1 MKTCSDGHEN
11 ADDADQCVV
20 CGKILPGNS
29 RARATGSLKDNSEQT
44 LEARAKRWV
53 EGYGLVWEDLNFA
66 EKDIFKR
73 ANKAN
78 ATVAMIEMAQLKAGK
93 IKGEALYEPKPKSGR
108 VCSRTEE
115 VAQGPGGS
123 GECVTWSMCAGGTPR
138 PTLPGSPPRPPSREA
153 PK

>member
-93 IKGEALYEPKPKSGR
+93 IKGEALYEPKPKSG
-108 VCSRTEE
+108 TEQPGE
-115 VAQGPGGS
+115 NIVVQLTAGSVAELKKS
-123 GECVTWSMCAGGTPR
+123 LKVLEDLAN
-138 PTLPGSPPRPPSREA
+138 A
-153 PK
+153 

>member
-11 ADDADQCVV
+11 ADDADRCVV
-20 CGKILPGNS
+20 CGKILPGNKW
-29 RARATGSLKDNSEQT
+29 ANATGSQKDLSEES
-44 LEARAKRWV
+44 LDARARRWV

-93 IKGEALYEPKPKSGR
+93 IKGEALYEPKPKSGSEQPGENI
-108 VCSRTEE
+108 VVQLTAAS
-115 VAQGPGGS
+115 VAELKKS
-123 GECVTWSMCAGGTPR
+123 LKVLEDLAN
-138 PTLPGSPPRPPSREA
+138 A
-153 PK
+153 